1 MGPELRVNNPENHQ
15 VFLDGQR
22 VTNEIIP
29 YRYYGTT
36 RWATLPRLPEG
47 RGVPEFDLM
56 PYGETIEIPA
66 PASSWLFPFDLPL
79 ELAFRAMDGRQD
91 QTVTVKTV
99 EKTAEQRMGLEIS
112 GEKLSQLSERGQ
124 QARIRR

>member
-1 MGPELRVNNPENHQ
+1 M
-15 VFLDGQR
+15 FLDGQR